1 LQFGKTEIFFARG
14 LDRFWVICPTRQ
26 ITRDIAPVRAAV
38 RRVNIIVDNHY
49 GPAILPHRQSEKT
62 GRDKRKRKMQ
72 HFCRRAILVVCGP
85 FLLGGAAIAE
95 SYPSHPVKIVVPFP
109 AGGSNDIVARILA
122 QKLTE
127 RDGQTF
133 LVENRGGAGGNIGS
147 DAVAGSDPDGYT
159 LLLTAPPPLTINVAL
174 YKDLKYDP
182 AKAFAPVSLVAS
194 VPIVLA
200 VHPSLGVKNVSEL
213 VALAK
218 ARPGA
223 LNFGSSG
230 NGSTNHLAGELLKS
244 VTGIDIVHI
253 PYKGAA
259 PAMNDLI
266 AGHIPM
272 MFDNMPAV
280 LPQVQ
285 GKFINAIAVAGHT
298 RASALPDVPT
308 VAESGVPGF
317 EASAWFGL
325 VAPANTPA
333 PVLAKLEGD
342 VEAILRMPDVQ
353 KRFTELGAEPGAI
366 SGEVF
371 GKFLADET
379 AKWTKIIRESGA
391 KMD

>member
-1 LQFGKTEIFFARG
+1 MPPFR
-14 LDRFWVICPTRQ
+14 
-26 ITRDIAPVRAAV
+26 
-38 RRVNIIVDNHY
+38 
-49 GPAILPHRQSEKT
+49 
-62 GRDKRKRKMQ
+62 
-72 HFCRRAILVVCGP
+72 RRAILVACCAI
-85 FLLGGAAIAE
+85 LSGGAAIAE
-95 SYPSHPVKIVVPFP
+95 PSYPSHPVKIVVPFP

-147 DAVAGSDPDGYT
+147 DAVAASEPDGYT
-159 LLLTAPPPLTINVAL
+159 LLLTAPPPLTINIAL

-182 AKAFAPVSLVAS
+182 AKAFAPVALVAS

-200 VHPSLGVKNVSEL
+200 VHPSLGVKNVREL
-213 VALAK
+213 VAFAK
-218 ARPGA
+218 AKPGV

-244 VTGIDIVHI
+244 MTGIDIVHI

-272 MFDNMPAV
+272 MFDNIPAV

-285 GKFINAIAVAGHT
+285 GKFINAIAVAGAQ

-333 PVLAKLEGD
+333 AVLAKLEGD
-342 VEAILRMPDVQ
+342 VDAILKMPDVQ
-353 KRFTELGAEPGAI
+353 KRFSELGAEPGTL
-366 SGEVF
+366 SGEAF
-371 GKFLADET
+371 GKFLAEET
-379 AKWTKIIRESGA
+379 AKWTRIIRESGA